1 MPKDNIKQDPF
12 SKGLHFLP
20 LGGSEEFGVNFNLY
34 ACDGK
39 WLAFDCGIGFA
50 DHRYPN
56 VDILLPDPAFIEDR
70 RHDLVGL
77 VITHAH
83 EDHIGAVPHL
93 WPRLKC
99 PIYCTPFTASVLR
112 DKFNDFP
119 DCKNAQIIEIK
130 NNQKIG
136 LGPFNLHFFQV
147 THSIPQAVATLIET
161 PHGNVMHSG
170 DWNLD
175 PTPVLDAPVSKET
188 FQAIGDKGVLAYVG
202 DSTNSPVPGRSGS
215 EREVEEGL
223 ARVFKNCQGRIAI
236 TIFASNIARI
246 HSIAKAAKASG
257 RSTCIMG
264 RSLHRMTSAA
274 KANGY
279 LKDVDQFVSEEDLG
293 YIPTD
298 NVVLIVTGSQG
309 EPMAALA
316 RIARGEWPKLKL
328 GKEDTVIFSSRAIPG
343 NETEINAVKN
353 NLTAAKVKI
362 IDPDNASHKIH
373 VSGHPYSE
381 EVRDMI
387 SWLRPEVVIPVH
399 GERVMLEAHAEIA
412 KSVGVKTTIIP
423 TNGSV
428 ISLATGD
435 SKVVDHVE
443 TGLLAVEPNRVVRS
457 DHKGIVERRK
467 LQFSGAIHISLAM
480 NSKYDLIM
488 DPQITLI
495 GLIDHDSAEKQIV
508 VDVRKEVEA
517 AIYDLKN
524 ENIFD
529 VSEYQEEIR
538 ISVRRMVN
546 QILGIKPKVSVHIL
560 KV

>member
-1 MPKDNIKQDPF
+1 MPKDSIQDPF
-12 SKGLHFLP
+12 STGLHFLP
-20 LGGSEEFGVNFNLY
+20 LGGAEEFGVNFNLY
-34 ACDGK
+34 SCDGK

-56 VDILLPDPAFIEDR
+56 VDILLPDPSFIEER
-70 RHDLVGL
+70 RHDLLGL

-83 EDHIGAVPHL
+83 EDHIGAVPYL

-112 DKFNDFP
+112 DKFNDQP
-119 DCKNAQIIEIK
+119 ECKNAQIIEIK
-130 NNQKIG
+130 NNQKIDI
-136 LGPFNLHFFQV
+136 GPFKLHFFQV

-161 PHGNVMHSG
+161 PYGKVLHSG

-175 PTPVLDAPVSKET
+175 PHPVLDAPVSEET
-188 FQAIGDKGVLAYVG
+188 FRAIGDKGVLAYIG
-202 DSTNSPVPGRSGS
+202 DSTNAPVPGRGGS

-236 TIFASNIARI
+236 TIFASNIGRI
-246 HSIAKAAKASG
+246 NSIAKAAKASG
-257 RSTCIMG
+257 RSACIMG
-264 RSLHRMTSAA
+264 RSLHRMTAAA

-279 LKDVDQFVSEEDLG
+279 LKDIEHFVSEDDLG
-293 YIPTD
+293 FIPTD

-309 EPMAALA
+309 EPMAALS
-316 RIARGEWPKLKL
+316 RIARGEWPKMKL
-328 GKEDTVIFSSRAIPG
+328 TKADTVIFSSRAIPG
-343 NETEINAVKN
+343 NEKEINDVKN
-353 NLTAAKVKI
+353 NLTAAGVKI

-373 VSGHPYSE
+373 VSGHPYAD

-412 KSVGVKTTIIP
+412 KNTGVGKTIIP

-428 ISLATGD
+428 ISLAPGEP
-435 SKVVDHVE
+435 KIVDHVT

-480 NSKYDLIM
+480 NSKFDLIM
-488 DPQITLI
+488 DPQVTMI
-495 GLIDHDSAEKQIV
+495 GLIDMDSAEQKIAH
-508 VDVRKEVEA
+508 DVKKEVEA

-529 VSEYQEEIR
+529 VNEYQEEIR